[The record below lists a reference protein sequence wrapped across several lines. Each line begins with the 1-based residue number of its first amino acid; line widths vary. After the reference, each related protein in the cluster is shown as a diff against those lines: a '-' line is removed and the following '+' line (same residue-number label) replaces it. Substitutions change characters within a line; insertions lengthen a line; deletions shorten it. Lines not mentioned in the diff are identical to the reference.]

1 MEEHKISRFIRD
13 RRLELGLTQL
23 QLADRLGVTDK
34 AVSKWERAVSYPDIT
49 LLRELAAALEVS
61 VTELLAGERD
71 EASLVPPEVEDVV
84 VDAVA
89 YAETARR
96 KRDRWRWW
104 TFVALTSGCL
114 IAALVLM
121 IVGAAHGSMWA
132 ALLVIKCIAFGWAV
146 CYPLLRTEKPVR
158 NTLIIASAGVYPFL
172 CSLGV
177 RDLRALG
184 IVILSAAFAWAVYG
198 IWLKCRNRQKSMIL
212 MILLGILLHISINAI
227 VRLQWGATIEKVFFV
242 TLFTLVLD
250 ALCLWGAWAV
260 EKVRFF
266 RRR

>member
-1 MEEHKISRFIRD
+1 MKN
-13 RRLELGLTQL
+13 RLEELRRARGLRQEE
-23 QLADRLGVTDK
+23 LAD
-34 AVSKWERAVSYPDIT
+34 
-49 LLRELAAALEVS
+49 ALEVN
-61 VTELLAGERD
+61 VADLLAGRRE
-71 EASLVPPEVEDVV
+71 ELPAPVPPEVEDVV

-227 VRLQWGATIEKVFFV
+227 VIVPWGAANSVFFV

>member
-177 RDLRALG
+177 IDLRALG

-212 MILLGILLHISINAI
+212 IILLGILLHISINAI
-227 VRLQWGATIEKVFFV
+227 VIVPWGAANSVFFV

>member
-1 MEEHKISRFIRD
+1 MERAIVIGNSGAGKSTFARALRD
-13 RRLELGLTQL
+13 VTGLPL
-23 QLADRLGVTDK
+23 HYLDRLWHRPDK
-34 AVSKWERAVSYPDIT
+34 TTATREEFD
-49 LLRELAAALEVS
+49 LRLG
-61 VTELLAGERD
+61 ELLAGERD

-198 IWLKCRNRQKSMIL
+198 IWLKCRNRQK
-212 MILLGILLHISINAI
+212 
-227 VRLQWGATIEKVFFV
+227 
-242 TLFTLVLD
+242 
-250 ALCLWGAWAV
+250 
-260 EKVRFF
+260 
-266 RRR
+266 